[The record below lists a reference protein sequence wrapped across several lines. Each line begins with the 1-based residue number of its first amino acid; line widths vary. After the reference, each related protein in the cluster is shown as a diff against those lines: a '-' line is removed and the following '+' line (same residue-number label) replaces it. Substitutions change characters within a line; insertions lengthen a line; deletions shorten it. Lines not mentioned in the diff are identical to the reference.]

1 MPLQS
6 IRDLPRFNPKTRK
19 AYTMAIT
26 QVAQVGT
33 KFAVQEDGNIIP
45 GLSFDT
51 RGQALAAAISYKEN
65 N

>member
-1 MPLQS
+1 
-6 IRDLPRFNPKTRK
+6 
-19 AYTMAIT
+19 MAII
-26 QVAQVGT
+26 QVTRVGN

-51 RGQALAAAISYKEN
+51 RGQAIAAAVQYKEN